1 MTSQFWLHSFHIM
14 FLNLKNQPIHKWFC
28 ARFYFGYDVEIMISL
43 PQAVKNFYLV
53 ICFCS

>member
-1 MTSQFWLHSFHIM
+1 MTSQFWLHSFYIM